1 MDVRAQ
7 MERIY
12 TELAIEEIPWNL
24 EEPPL
29 AGAGG
34 PHQRCYHVAD
44 ARALPAVCGR

>member
-1 MDVRAQ
+1 

-34 PHQRCYHVAD
+34 PHQRCYHVASVHRMLRPGGLL
-44 ARALPAVCGR
+44 ARWA